1 LIEIVH
7 FADVLCAWAQA
18 QAQAQAHVSPA
29 RIDAVKDKL
38 GDARADR
45 APVLLALRAE

>member
-7 FADVLCAWAQA
+7 FADVLCAW
-18 QAQAQAHVSPA
+18 AQAQAHVSPA

-45 APVLLALRAE
+45 IPVLLALRAE

>member
-7 FADVLCAWAQA
+7 FADVLCAWA